1 MRYSAQVRPISYVKA
16 HAADLLIDLAD
27 GGEPVVITQNGEAR
41 AVLQDVHAY
50 ERTQETMAMLKLLAL
65 GMRDVEAGRV
75 RLAEDVIADLEADDD
90 KP

>member
-16 HAADLLIDLAD
+16 HAADLLTDLAA

-41 AVLQDVHAY
+41 AVLQDVHSY

-65 GMRDVEAGRV
+65 GLRDVDAGRT
-75 RLAEDVIADLEADDD
+75 RPAKDVIADLEVEDDR
-90 KP
+90 P